1 MVDLRGLGMKVAMAA
16 MGLGAPMAMAEQ
28 VPVEEAALGNATV
41 RLYVHPFLTADELT
55 TLRLVMTN
63 EQALALFVPNAA
75 GHAAL
80 AAAPEE
86 GVIRDGKPVASAIAL
101 ADLPDPAAAA
111 KAASAACDQAKKTS
125 SACVVVLEIAPD
137 N

>member
-1 MVDLRGLGMKVAMAA
+1 MFDKRKMGLLATVAVL
-16 MGLGAPMAMAEQ
+16 GLGATMSVAQ
-28 VPVEEAALGNATV
+28 QISVEEAALGNSTV

-63 EQALALFVPNAA
+63 EQALALFVPNSA

-80 AAAPEE
+80 AAAPGE
-86 GVIRDGKPVASAIAL
+86 GVIREGKPVASAIAL
-101 ADLPDPAAAA
+101 ADLPDPASAA
-111 KAASAACDQAKKTS
+111 KAASAACDQAKTTS
-125 SACVVVLEIAPD
+125 SPCVVVLEIAPK

>member
-1 MVDLRGLGMKVAMAA
+1 MRGLVK
-16 MGLGAPMAMAEQ
+16 GLGAAIAFAVAGSAVGAET
-28 VPVEEAALGNATV
+28 VPVEEAVLGKSTV
-41 RLYVHPFLTADELT
+41 RLYVHPFLAADELA

-80 AAAPEE
+80 AAAPKE
-86 GVIRDGKPVASAIAL
+86 GVIREGQPVASAIAL
-101 ADLPDPAAAA
+101 ADMPDPAAAA
-111 KAASAACDQAKKTS
+111 KAASAACDAARKSDQP
-125 SACVVVLEIAPD
+125 CVVVLEIAPA